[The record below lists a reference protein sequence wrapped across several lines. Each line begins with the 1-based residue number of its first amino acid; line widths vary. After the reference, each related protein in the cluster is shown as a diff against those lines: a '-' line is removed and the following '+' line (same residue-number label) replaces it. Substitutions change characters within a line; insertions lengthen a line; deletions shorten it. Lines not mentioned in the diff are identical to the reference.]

1 MSRERSESRLE
12 KYAELIELNWTMAM
26 ILVTVLVLY
35 FLLKHFFFEKV
46 HNFMLARQNAI
57 ADAFDNADHVSQ
69 LADQKLADYNK
80 QIANIENDGRDLI
93 REAKQKADRQ
103 AQEIIREAMEKA
115 SQIRMQADAEIERE
129 KRKAVSDM
137 KQHIGKLALFAAEKV
152 VERELDE
159 EKHRQLIEQII
170 EEAGVSRWQN

>member
-26 ILVTVLVLY
+26 ILVTVIVLY

-57 ADAFDNADHVSQ
+57 ADAFDNADHVSRI
-69 LADQKLADYNK
+69 ADDKLADYNR
-80 QIANIENDGRDLI
+80 QIANIETEGRELI

-103 AQEIIREAMEKA
+103 AQEIIREAMERA
-115 SQIRMQADAEIERE
+115 TEIRMKADVEIERE
-129 KRKAVSDM
+129 KKNAVNDM
-137 KQHIGKLALFAAEKV
+137 KKHIGKLALYAAEKV

-159 EKHRQLIEQII
+159 EKNIQFINQII
-170 EEAGVSRWQN
+170 EEAGNSKWQN